1 MSTPIA
7 IASYSDPLSA
17 IGSLLHPTQEMVNE
31 VSEALAKAE
40 AFPPPYK
47 PYITPDYTAHPWM
60 PRMTLHTS
68 ALAKWRSRVS
78 RVPGKQDISFQM
90 WLRHHFRFLFT
101 ADLCHAWDPF
111 GGLAAQ
117 LSQVAVI
124 LSLASTENCSY
135 AMIYHKE
142 LVRFLADSAR
152 ARIPLDF
159 RNYLSEVKEDIRK
172 LIPRDAYMGTTTP
185 RSNPARTLRFQQGNT
200 LAQQS
205 KANAPP
211 PRPRKGKGKGKGKN
225 KTKTQEAPAVVPNTP
240 SVGGA

>member
-1 MSTPIA
+1 MSIPIA
-7 IASYSDPLSA
+7 LASYSAPLSA
-17 IGSLLHPTQEMVNE
+17 IGSLLQPTQEMVNE

-68 ALAKWRSRVS
+68 ALAKWRARVS

-90 WLRHHFRFLFT
+90 WLRHHLRFVFA

-117 LSQVAVI
+117 LSQLAVI

-159 RNYLSEVKEDIRK
+159 RNYLSEVKEDICK
-172 LIPRDAYMGTTTP
+172 LIPRDSFTAQSRPGQARAP
-185 RSNPARTLRFQQGNT
+185 RNQVNT
-200 LAQQS
+200 NAVVT
-205 KANAPP
+205 KASAPP
-211 PRPRKGKGKGKGKN
+211 PRNRKGKGKGKGKGKSSPRN
-225 KTKTQEAPAVVPNTP
+225 AETAANATPAPA
-240 SVGGA
+240 GA